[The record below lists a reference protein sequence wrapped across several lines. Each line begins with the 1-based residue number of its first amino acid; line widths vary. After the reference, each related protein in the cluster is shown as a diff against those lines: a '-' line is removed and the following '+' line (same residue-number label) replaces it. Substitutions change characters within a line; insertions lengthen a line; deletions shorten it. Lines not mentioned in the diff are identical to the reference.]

1 MKVVDIKEDEFEEKV
16 INSDKKVLVDFY
28 ASWCGPC
35 KMLSP
40 VIEQLSESDDTYNYY
55 KIDIDNALEISKKY
69 GIMSIPTL
77 LIFENGEVKN
87 SSLGFLSMDQ
97 LKEFLGL

>member
-77 LIFENGEVKN
+77 LIFEDGEVKN

>member
-40 VIEQLSESDDTYNYY
+40 VIEQLSEGDDTYNYY
-55 KIDIDNALEISKKY
+55 KIDIDNALELSKKY

-77 LIFENGEVKN
+77 LVFENGEVKD

-97 LKEFLGL
+97 LKKFLGL